1 MAFNDI
7 ESSIEGGRPISFYAF
22 TLNSLTW
29 RYTSADSDLTAG
41 GFTWEAAAISDD
53 GQRQTGETQNDAMS
67 IVAPSWTG
75 PAQVF
80 MSGAPSKNIQVAIL
94 RKHQQ
99 DAEMVTE
106 YIGEITQVN
115 FPLPGTAR
123 ITCETLASTMQ
134 REGLRQG
141 WQRACPHT
149 LYDPLTCRL
158 DKSAWG
164 IAFTVLAVNGY
175 NVDLDTASALP
186 TGHFNGGFMEW
197 THPIR
202 GIEFLPV
209 EIHTAAPSGPV
220 APGNPNC
227 FLVLFGLPNDLYVG
241 ATGTIYPG
249 CDFTPTRC
257 QAFSNYDNYGGVPD
271 MPGKSPFD
279 GTPVF

>member
-7 ESSIEGGRPISFYAF
+7 EISVEEGRPIAFYAF
-22 TLNSLTW
+22 TLNSVVW
-29 RYTSADSDLTAG
+29 RYTSSDAVISAG
-41 GFTWEAAAISDD
+41 GFTWEPAAISDD
-53 GQRQTGETQNDAMS
+53 GQRQTGETQTDAMS
-67 IVAPSWTG
+67 IVAPSWIG
-75 PAQVF
+75 PAQAF
-80 MSGAPSKNIQVAIL
+80 MSGAPSKNIQIAIL

-99 DAEMVTE
+99 SADMVTE
-106 YIGEITQVN
+106 YIGEVTQIN
-115 FPLPGTAR
+115 FPFPGTAR
-123 ITCETLASTMQ
+123 ITCETLASTLQ

-158 DKSAWG
+158 SKAAW
-164 IAFTVLAVNGY
+164 AVTFTVLSVNGY
-175 NVDLDTASALP
+175 EVSLDIASSQS
-186 TGHFNGGFMEW
+186 TGHFNGGFIEW

-202 GIEFLPV
+202 GVEFISV
-209 EIHTAAPSGPV
+209 EVHTAPLTGPV

-227 FLVLFGLPNDLYVG
+227 FLVLFGSPGDLYVG

-249 CDFTPTRC
+249 CDFTPARC
-257 QAFSNYDNYGGVPD
+257 QAFGNYDNYGGVPD